1 MTAHAARRPLE
12 LVVARDARALA
23 VLAADRLA
31 RELSARAAEFGSRRG
46 AALELALAGGRTPR
60 ACYTALARDV
70 SVPWGLLRVWL
81 GDERAVDPDSPDSNA
96 RLLRETLVAEGALR
110 SDQLHAPFSA
120 APRTHADTEAAAAA
134 YARRLPERF
143 DVLLLG
149 LGADGHVAS
158 LFPVSPA
165 LDETQRRC
173 VAVRAP
179 VDPVERLTI
188 TPALIAS
195 AGAVLVLVSGASKA
209 QAVARALEG
218 EWDPARTPGQ
228 LARGGTWLVD
238 LDAAAALRRPR
249 AHGHGGAG
257 PAGRDAP

>member
-1 MTAHAARRPLE
+1 MSPHATRRPLE

-23 VLAADRLA
+23 GLAADRLA
-31 RELSARAAEFGSRRG
+31 RELSARAADLQERRG
-46 AALELALAGGRTPR
+46 AALDVALSGGRTPR
-60 ACYTALARDV
+60 ACYEALARDV
-70 SVPWGLLRVWL
+70 RVPWGLLRVWL
-81 GDERAVDPDSPDSNA
+81 GDERAVDPTSPDSNA
-96 RLLRETLVAEGALR
+96 RLLRETLQADGTLR
-110 SDQLHAPFSA
+110 PDQIHAPLAA
-120 APRTHADTEAAAAA
+120 APRTHADTEAAAAD
-134 YARRLPERF
+134 YGRRLPERF

-158 LFPVSPA
+158 LFPRSPA
-165 LDETQRRC
+165 LAEERRRC

-195 AGAVLVLVSGASKA
+195 AGAVLVLVSGAAKA

-218 EWDPARTPGQ
+218 EWDPAQCPGQ

-238 LDAAAALRRPR
+238 LEAAAALRRPH
-249 AHGHGGAG
+249 ANDPTGAG
-257 PAGRDAP
+257 PRGRGAP